1 MGPPKRGPT
10 GAAAALATQP
20 PGLHAPRSWTVHGC
34 LANSMDR
41 TMNTP
46 PPAAQVK
53 LSMNRIKQV
62 MSQRAHTEHK
72 EDPETKQRLLAFI
85 NTL

>member
-1 MGPPKRGPT
+1 
-10 GAAAALATQP
+10 
-20 PGLHAPRSWTVHGC
+20 
-34 LANSMDR
+34 MDR